1 MISQSDLEKLFSDM
15 ETDRVEKTILVSKED
30 KFGEVICAF
39 TNDLTNHNQ
48 PGYLIVGVN
57 DDGSRSGLK
66 VEEKNIQASMKTII
80 FFNNKGGVGKTTLV
94 YQCTHM
100 LAELGHRCLAVDL
113 DPQANLTSMFLTDEE
128 LERIYSQEQNRETL
142 LSGIKPLDR
151 GIGDIGPVKIQEVR
165 PNIGLLAGD
174 LELSLFED
182 KLSANW
188 SKCIDGDEAAFRIV
202 SAFYRIIQ
210 RAAEQSGAEFCL
222 IDVGPNFGALNRA
235 TLIAADY
242 VVVPMAADLF
252 SLQGL
257 RNLGDR
263 LIVWKTEWQ
272 DRYNRNRVADLT
284 LPNGLIKPLGYVVMQ
299 HGIKE
304 SRPVQSYLKWANRIP
319 AVFETHVL
327 KTSASQGIT
336 IEDDPNCLALLK
348 HYHSLAPMAMEA
360 RKPIFLLKPADGAIG
375 AHYQAVQRSYQDFK
389 ALTLKIIEKIGVE
402 IETAVAV

>member
-1 MISQSDLEKLFSDM
+1 
-15 ETDRVEKTILVSKED
+15 
-30 KFGEVICAF
+30 
-39 TNDLTNHNQ
+39 
-48 PGYLIVGVN
+48 
-57 DDGSRSGLK
+57 
-66 VEEKNIQASMKTII
+66 MKTII

-94 YQCTHM
+94 YHFTYM
-100 LAELGHRCLAVDL
+100 LAEQGHKCLAVDL
-113 DPQANLTSMFLTDEE
+113 DPQANLTSIFLAEDE

-151 GIGDIGPVKIQEVR
+151 GIGDIGRVKVHEVSS
-165 PNIGLLAGD
+165 NIGLLAGD
-174 LELSLFED
+174 LDLSLFED
-182 KLSANW
+182 KLSSNW

-202 SAFYRIIQ
+202 SSFYRIIQ
-210 RAAEQSGAEFCL
+210 QEAAQFGAAFCL

-242 VVVPMAADLF
+242 VMMPMAADLF

-263 LIVWKTEWQ
+263 LNVWKSEWA
-272 DRYNRNRVADLT
+272 DRQSRNKASDIA

-304 SRPVQSYLKWANRIP
+304 SRPVQAYLKWANRIP
-319 AVFETHVL
+319 AVFEEHVL
-327 KTSASQGIT
+327 KTAVTVGRSV
-336 IEDDPNCLALLK
+336 ENDPNCLALLK
-348 HYHSLAPMAMEA
+348 HYHSLIPMAMET

-389 ALTLKIIEKIGVE
+389 SLTENILSRIE
-402 IETAVAV
+402 

>member
-1 MISQSDLEKLFSDM
+1 
-15 ETDRVEKTILVSKED
+15 
-30 KFGEVICAF
+30 
-39 TNDLTNHNQ
+39 
-48 PGYLIVGVN
+48 
-57 DDGSRSGLK
+57 
-66 VEEKNIQASMKTII
+66 MKSII

-94 YQCTHM
+94 YHFTYM
-100 LAELGHRCLAVDL
+100 LAEQGHKCLAVDL
-113 DPQANLTSMFLTDEE
+113 DPQANLTSMFLPDDE
-128 LERIYSQEQNRETL
+128 LERIYAQDQNRETL

-151 GIGDIGPVKIQEVR
+151 GVGDIGRVKVHNIA

-182 KLSANW
+182 KLSSNW

-202 SAFYRIIQ
+202 SSFHRIVLQ
-210 RAAEQSGAEFCL
+210 EAEQFDAEYCL

-263 LIVWKTEWQ
+263 LSVWKTEWK
-272 DRYNRNRVADLT
+272 DRYSRNKADDII
-284 LPNGLIKPLGYVVMQ
+284 LPNGSISPLGYVVMQ

-319 AVFETHVL
+319 AVFEESVL
-327 KTSASQGIT
+327 KCAKTEGKT
-336 IEDDPNCLALLK
+336 VEKDNNCLALLK
-348 HYHSLAPMAMEA
+348 HYHSLIPMAMEA
-360 RKPIFLLKPADGAIG
+360 RKPIFLLKPANGAIG

-389 ALTLKIIEKIGVE
+389 MLTENILSRIQK
-402 IETAVAV
+402 T